1 MKKKLVQTSCLMR
14 KSSLKHRR
22 RLQVAVNI
30 HRQNDA
36 VSGAYLLSELLYLQ
50 ELPFDPGVHNKM
62 YKFLD
67 IVALMKGNRAKAL
80 GIYFYHLV

>member
-1 MKKKLVQTSCLMR
+1 MLFDEEVSETSKKAAAFTDKMTLFLAQTLFP
-14 KSSLKHRR
+14 
-22 RLQVAVNI
+22 
-30 HRQNDA
+30 
-36 VSGAYLLSELLYLQ
+36 ELLYLQ
-50 ELPFDPGVHNKM
+50 EFPFVPGVYNKI